1 MALVAWSSIGLELS
15 RLGVPVL
22 RTHADGISFYPNE
35 GIYHFERT
43 LEGYFRQLEELL
55 QRKPLFEQFREA
67 FRWYHSIYLAPSLL
81 LDEVS
86 PSPAFQ
92 GFPEPRDSRQFDA
105 LERVITRGET
115 PSDINFA
122 QLKSGL
128 SESSEYV
135 ELAAMCACLGRL
147 FVFLATNHDPGR
159 GVFLEVNGMRCLV
172 GQSEGSV
179 TELRAGEV
187 NLVFGGET
195 TLRYSPMLSRF
206 VPALVEAYRTLESR
220 YGRSRTLN
228 EAAQSSSSF

>member
-1 MALVAWSSIGLELS
+1 M
-15 RLGVPVL
+15 
-22 RTHADGISFYPNE
+22 
-35 GIYHFERT
+35 
-43 LEGYFRQLEELL
+43 EGYFRQLEELL

-128 SESSEYV
+128 SESVNTSNSPQCV
-135 ELAAMCACLGRL
+135 PVLVASLS
-147 FVFLATNHDPGR
+147 FLRPIMIP
-159 GVFLEVNGMRCLV
+159 E
-172 GQSEGSV
+172 
-179 TELRAGEV
+179 
-187 NLVFGGET
+187 
-195 TLRYSPMLSRF
+195 
-206 VPALVEAYRTLESR
+206 EAYS
-220 YGRSRTLN
+220 
-228 EAAQSSSSF
+228 